1 LKNNYQKEILL
12 PDIKSKISKNINE
25 IDIHYLE
32 AGSKTKNSKLIV
44 LLHGFPELAFSW
56 RKILIELSLHG
67 YHVIAPDQRGFGKT
81 YGANLSYTNDLS
93 TYSHL
98 NLVKDIYLLS
108 KSLGYEN
115 VKCIVGHDSGAAVA
129 SWASL
134 LFPNYF
140 KNLVIMSAPFT
151 GPPNIPDLNILN
163 FKSDTDLIDLKLE
176 KLKIPRKHY
185 QTYFRSKHAND
196 DIMNCKQGL
205 KSFIRAYYHYK
216 SADWAGNA
224 PYDLSSWSAKNLSKM
239 PTYYIMNKNQNM
251 PETVNEFMP
260 NQNQISNCIWLT
272 EDEIQVYVNN
282 YSKTTFQ
289 GGLNWYRSHIDISNM
304 IKMSKYNFYKIIIP
318 SIFIAGSKDWGTY
331 QKPGSLEKMKTIMN
345 KFEGINLIDN
355 AGHWVQQEQPKEV
368 VNLILKFLYNK

>member
-56 RKILIELSLHG
+56 RKILIELSLQG

-93 TYSHL
+93 TYSHV

-224 PYDLSSWSAKNLSKM
+224 PYNLSSWSAKDLSNM

-272 EDEIQVYVNN
+272 EDEIKVYVEN
-282 YSKTTFQ
+282 YTNTTFQ
-289 GGLNWYRSHIDISNM
+289 GGLNWYRSSVDISNLV
-304 IKMSKYNFYKIIIP
+304 KLSEYNLFKILIP

>member
-12 PDIKSKISKNINE
+12 PKIKSKISKNINE

-93 TYSHL
+93 TYSHV

-163 FKSDTDLIDLKLE
+163 FKSDTDLIDLKLQ

-289 GGLNWYRSHIDISNM
+289 GGLNWYRSHVDISNM